1 MTCQNQCASDLCP
14 RQCQPLHSAR
24 RSLDIRGRNCI
35 PVEVPAFLEAWLL
48 ELCKPFYVFQ
58 FLCCV
63 RATAL
68 LTIILHI
75 IIIFFECALLL
86 QVLWTIDNYIPYG
99 YGLMTL
105 LLFGASQAASESPS
119 PFSPTR
125 MHVLLLCCI
134 THHPMF

>member
-1 MTCQNQCASDLCP
+1 MATGAVQAVLRVPVPLLRACP
-14 RQCQPLHSAR
+14 RS
-24 RSLDIRGRNCI
+24 SDN
-35 PVEVPAFLEAWLL
+35 
-48 ELCKPFYVFQ
+48 
-58 FLCCV
+58 
-63 RATAL
+63 
-68 LTIILHI
+68 HI
-75 IIIFFECALLL
+75 TYIIIFFECALLL